1 MPLLLP
7 LPPLLLLLPLPP
19 LPSVPTL
26 WLCAQ
31 FIPSVALGPSFD
43 PLDPLDPLWRLC
55 DFDLPRA
62 CARVFPGLPW
72 FMKCQSGRVRSS
84 FHSASVSGVW
94 VACEWCEW
102 CVSGV

>member
-1 MPLLLP
+1 MP
-7 LPPLLLLLPLPP
+7 LLLPLPP

-31 FIPSVALGPSFD
+31 FIPSVALGPSLDPLGPSLDPLVPSLD

-62 CARVFPGLPW
+62 CARVLPGLPW

-84 FHSASVSGVW
+84 FHSASVSSV
-94 VACEWCEW
+94 
-102 CVSGV
+102 